1 MDVYLKKEES
11 IIPRVSDNYIEKRKK
26 QIVEAA
32 AIVFSKKGF
41 TETTMKDVI
50 EEAGISRG
58 GLYAHFNNIEELF
71 LEVLKEDDI
80 LNEQSLITLSLKNSS
95 AANLKE
101 WILGLVKA
109 LELSGRNLTR
119 AKSEYLMRFINIEV
133 PYLKERREKLQKVLL
148 IFISEGISKEE
159 FREDI
164 DTLCFIDILI
174 SSIDGFMISELENKS
189 NQNDKIK
196 KLDILA
202 DLLINYLV

>member
-1 MDVYLKKEES
+1 
-11 IIPRVSDNYIEKRKK
+11 
-26 QIVEAA
+26 
-32 AIVFSKKGF
+32 
-41 TETTMKDVI
+41 MKDVI